1 MELLLHS
8 TSPYMLF
15 VNGAMTLPAAEAN
28 RSSEAMRARELLV
41 PVLGNF

>member
-1 MELLLHS
+1 MGLLLCRQV
-8 TSPYMLF
+8 PMLF

-41 PVLGNF
+41 PALGKF